1 MLGVRI
7 TTEFTRRTLVQAA
20 EKRAHLAQHVRVST
34 TGPLVGTHEKQ
45 RADRAQLLPGDR
57 VRGEH
62 GLLESA
68 QEGITMKTS
77 LAAAVVF
84 ALILAAVPLS
94 AHHSWPVS
102 YAQLV
107 TVKGT
112 VTDFAW
118 ENPHP
123 MMTLEV
129 KTDDGKVEKWLVGG
143 PAINRMEANGWT
155 KGTVKP
161 GDVITGTGYRFSD
174 GQKIIRLE
182 RVVLPDGKEM
192 RLYGR

>member
-1 MLGVRI
+1 
-7 TTEFTRRTLVQAA
+7 
-20 EKRAHLAQHVRVST
+20 
-34 TGPLVGTHEKQ
+34 
-45 RADRAQLLPGDR
+45 
-57 VRGEH
+57 
-62 GLLESA
+62 
-68 QEGITMKTS
+68 MKTS
-77 LAAAVVF
+77 LATIVL
-84 ALILAAVPLS
+84 ALVLAAIPLS

-102 YAQLV
+102 FEKLV

-112 VTDFAW
+112 VMDFTW

-155 KGTVKP
+155 KTTVKA
-161 GDVITGTGYRFSD
+161 GDVITGTGYQFSD

-182 RVVLPDGKEM
+182 RVMLADGKEM